1 MRMITDD
8 QIKALC
14 DEGVSKLWVV
24 KTLKEFDILSLGEA
38 LKRVETLYLD
48 WSDIRGSGSK
58 GLHSSTYQQITG
70 MTPQE
75 ILMEQGRV
83 VFKRVL
89 DLGVAEMQGFTEAYR
104 DFKKQEGLDGTV
116 FSMLEA

>member
-1 MRMITDD
+1 MITDN
-8 QIKALC
+8 QIRELC
-14 DEGVSKLWVV
+14 EEGVGKLWVI
-24 KTLKEFDILSLGEA
+24 KTLKELDKLSLGDA
-38 LKRVETLYLD
+38 VKRVETLDLD
-48 WSDIRGSGSK
+48 WSDIRGSGSR
-58 GLHSSTYQQITG
+58 GLHSITYQQITG
-70 MTPQE
+70 MTPHD

-83 VFKRVL
+83 AFKRVL